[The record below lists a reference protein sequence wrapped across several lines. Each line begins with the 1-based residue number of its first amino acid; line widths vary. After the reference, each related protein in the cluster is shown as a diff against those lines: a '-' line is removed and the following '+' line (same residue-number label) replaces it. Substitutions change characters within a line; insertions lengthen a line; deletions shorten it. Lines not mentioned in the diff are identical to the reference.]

1 MRGKPPMHI
10 SQLGSAARGTDEGE
24 RGRIR
29 LYNIMNGFT
38 YTNKTSKTT
47 LLDLNISQNALI
59 IISTKSRKNG
69 K

>member
-1 MRGKPPMHI
+1 
-10 SQLGSAARGTDEGE
+10 
-24 RGRIR
+24 
-29 LYNIMNGFT
+29 MNGFT

-59 IISTKSRKNG
+59 RISTKSRKNW